1 MIGTLMIVSK
11 QMLLKI
17 WVLLTSLCCIATPVP
32 VYGDV
37 HDIRTHTAD
46 SMRSHWR
53 AYKKYVK
60 GVESDFNLLRRL
72 RAAGSWIGL
81 GSLIHREAQKI
92 ALKRG
97 CGEKELAH
105 AKILSRFFEAGK
117 AKKAAIIDVAHGQGA
132 EILERVFS
140 QLYNQFGGTIRKT
153 VEIRTALIELLHK
166 EMMAA
171 LGLNGSKEWFCE
183 EIERKNHKKQYVVS
197 GKAFDVYLHQSALAL
212 FAMYW
217 FENHVSK

>member
-1 MIGTLMIVSK
+1 MIGTLMVVSK

-17 WVLLTSLCCIATPVP
+17 WLLLTSLCCIATPVP
-32 VYGDV
+32 AYGDAHIV
-37 HDIRTHTAD
+37 CTRAAESMRTHST
-46 SMRSHWR
+46 

-60 GVESDFNLLRRL
+60 GVESDFKLLRRI
-72 RAAGSWIGL
+72 RAAGKWIGL
-81 GSLIHREAQKI
+81 EALIHREAQKI
-92 ALKRG
+92 AIKRG

-117 AKKAAIIDVAHGQGA
+117 SKKAAIAAVSHGQGA

-140 QLYNQFGGTIRKT
+140 QLYNQFGGTIRRT
-153 VEIRTALIELLHK
+153 VEIRTALIELLHQ

-171 LGLNGSKEWFCE
+171 LGLSGSKEWFCE
-183 EIERKNHKKQYVVS
+183 EIERKNNKKQYIIT
-197 GKAFDVYLHQSALAL
+197 GKAFDVYLHQSSLAL

-217 FENHVSK
+217 FENQVSK